1 MKIVI
6 DAFGGDNAPKE
17 IVLGVVNYLK
27 KNDDVNF
34 VLTGDEEKIKAELKE
49 LEFESDKI
57 EIVHAPEIITNDDV
71 PTKAIKEKTNS
82 SLAVAFDIL
91 KKDEDVVGLI
101 SAGSTGA
108 ILAGGFLKIGRIKGV
123 SRPAL
128 APFMPT
134 ENGGHVLLIDAGA
147 NMDANAINL
156 CHFAAMGTEYVKNVL
171 GVENPRVA
179 LLSVGT
185 EDHKGNE
192 LVHEVFSMLKKMD
205 INFVGNMEARDL
217 MSGKYDVVVTDGFAG
232 NVALKATEGALK
244 LMLDEFKKAFR
255 KNLMTKI
262 NALMLKP
269 ALKDMKKTFDFN
281 SYGGA
286 LFLGCKKLILKSH
299 GAAKSETIV
308 SAIDHVK
315 LASQNNIEAEIENA
329 VKDVTIENLCEST
342 EN

>member
-6 DAFGGDNAPKE
+6 DAFGGDYAPRE
-17 IVLGVVNYLK
+17 VVLGVVKYLK
-27 KNDDVNF
+27 KNNDVNF
-34 VLTGDEEKIKAELKE
+34 VLTGDEEKIKEELNDLGYE
-49 LEFESDKI
+49 GDKI
-57 EIVHAPEIITNDDV
+57 EIVHAPEVISFDDV
-71 PTKAIKEKTNS
+71 PTKAIKEKANS
-82 SLAVAFDIL
+82 SLAVAFDVL
-91 KKDEDVVGLI
+91 KRDEDCIGLI

-128 APFMPT
+128 CPFMPT
-134 ENGGHVLLIDAGA
+134 ENGGHVLLIDCGA
-147 NMDANAINL
+147 NMDASAINL
-156 CHFAAMGTEYVKNVL
+156 CHFAAMGSLYVKKVL

-179 LLSVGT
+179 LLNVGT

-192 LVHEVFSMLKKMD
+192 LIHEVFPMLKKMN

-217 MSGKYDVVVTDGFAG
+217 MSGKYDVVVADGFAG

-244 LMLDEFKKAFR
+244 LMMNEFKKAFR

-269 ALKDMKKTFDFN
+269 ALKDLKKTFDFN

-286 LFLGCKKLILKSH
+286 PILGCKKLIIKSH
-299 GAAKSETIV
+299 GSSKAETIV
-308 SAIDHVK
+308 AAIEHVK
-315 LASQNNIEAEIENA
+315 LASQNKIESEIEEA
-329 VKDVTIENLCEST
+329 VKDLTIENLGQPS